1 MAGRTIRLGTGAGY
15 AADRVEPAADLAERG
30 ALDFLIFECLAERT
44 LAHGH
49 LARMKDPSRG
59 YNPMLEARLEATL
72 PACLRQGTGIVT
84 NGGVANVP
92 AAGRAAA
99 AAARR
104 LGLEGTVIATIEG
117 DDVTALMTPDTLL
130 PELGQTIGE
139 AGLKVVGA
147 NAYLGAEVML
157 QALQHEPTV
166 AIAGRVADPALFLS
180 PLALRFGW
188 ALDDWAKLG
197 AGTVIGHLMECSTQ
211 VTGGAYADPGY
222 KAVPDL
228 ANIGFPLAECAADG
242 SAVITKLPGTGGM
255 VTVHVVKEQLL
266 YEVHDPARYLTPDVS
281 ADFTGV
287 RLAQQ
292 GPDRVAVSGASGRE
306 RPRQLKVTV
315 GFDGGLLAEAEI
327 SYAGPGAVGRGEL
340 AGEILRQRMT
350 RARGY
355 AGPLRIDL
363 IGVNAVHATARRQ
376 QAETQDVRLR
386 AALRTHDRA
395 LAELLLAEVDNL
407 YMGGPAGGGGVR
419 GHITPSVTTQSLF
432 LDRDTIRPKIEVFRA

>member
-1 MAGRTIRLGTGAGY
+1 MTVRLGTGAGY

-30 ALDFLIFECLAERT
+30 QLDFLIFECLAERT

-49 LARMKDPSRG
+49 LARMKDPAKG
-59 YNPMLEARLEATL
+59 YNPMLERRLEAAL
-72 PACLRQGTGIVT
+72 PACVRQGTGIVT
-84 NGGVANVP
+84 NAGVANVP

-99 AAARR
+99 ETARR
-104 LGLEGTVIATIEG
+104 LGLAGTLIATIEG
-117 DDVTALMTPDTLL
+117 DDVTHLMTPDTLL

-139 AGLKVVGA
+139 SGLTVVGA
-147 NAYLGAEVML
+147 NAYLGAEVIL
-157 QALQHEPTV
+157 QALQHEPAL
-166 AIAGRVADPALFLS
+166 AIAGRVADPALFLA
-180 PLALRFGW
+180 PLAQRFGW
-188 ALDDWAKLG
+188 ALDDWPKLG

-222 KAVPDL
+222 KTVPDL
-228 ANIGFPLAECAADG
+228 ADIGFPLAECQADG

-255 VTVHVVKEQLL
+255 VTTHVVKEQLL
-266 YEVHDPARYLTPDVS
+266 YEVHDPAAYLTPDVT
-281 ADFTGV
+281 ADFTSV
-287 RLAQQ
+287 RLMQQ
-292 GPDRVAVSGASGRE
+292 GADRVAVSGATGHA

-350 RARGY
+350 RVRGY
-355 AGPLRIDL
+355 QGPLRIDL
-363 IGVNAVHATARRQ
+363 IGQNAVHATARRQ
-376 QAETQDVRLR
+376 QSETRDVRLR
-386 AALRTHDRA
+386 AALRTQDRA

-419 GHITPSVTTQSLF
+419 GHITPSVTTQSLL
-432 LDRDTIRPKIEVFRA
+432 LDRDAIRPRIEVFRA